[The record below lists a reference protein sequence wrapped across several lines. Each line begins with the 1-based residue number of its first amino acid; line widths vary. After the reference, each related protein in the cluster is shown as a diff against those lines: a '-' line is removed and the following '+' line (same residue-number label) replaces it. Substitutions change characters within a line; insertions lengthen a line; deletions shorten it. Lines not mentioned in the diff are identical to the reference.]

1 MSSDG
6 CGSHSPSL
14 SVSGSLCQ
22 VKVTCAATSS
32 TLHYCYSSVIKN
44 RKYFMNF
51 FFRFVLS
58 LTQGGQMLHSLF
70 LLLLLLAFTKPDF
83 HCQNLT
89 SSDFSVRVLQV
100 CAILYFASADSH

>member
-6 CGSHSPSL
+6 CGSHSRSL
-14 SVSGSLCQ
+14 SLSGSLCH
-22 VKVTCAATSS
+22 VKGTCAATASA
-32 TLHYCYSSVIKN
+32 LHYCYSSVIKN
-44 RKYFMNF
+44 RRYFMNF

-70 LLLLLLAFTKPDF
+70 LFFFGALTKPDF

-89 SSDFSVRVLQV
+89 SSDFSVHILQA